1 MKIRSII
8 NYFALV
14 MPLLLGLAGFALQ
27 DDDIYIYALLST
39 AITGAIQVIIALT
52 MLPKHSSNLLY
63 TYLAITAMFFII
75 WNFTR
80 EDFYIFA
87 IPPALA
93 ILLTY
98 IIYIEGKKKL
108 PIKETML

>member
-14 MPLLLGLAGFALQ
+14 MPLLLGLAGFVSK

-39 AITGAIQVIIALT
+39 AATGAIQVLIALT
-52 MLPKHSSNLLY
+52 MLPNHSSNLLY
-63 TYLAITAMFFII
+63 TYLSVTAIFFIL
-75 WNFTR
+75 WKLLGDN
-80 EDFYIFA
+80 FYIFS

-93 ILLTY
+93 IFLTY
-98 IIYIEGKKKL
+98 IIYVEGKKEKITIEEL
-108 PIKETML
+108 

>member
-14 MPLLLGLAGFALQ
+14 MPLLLGLIGFLAT
-27 DDDIYIYALLST
+27 DDDFYICALLST
-39 AITGAIQVIIALT
+39 AATGAIQVIIALT

-63 TYLAITAMFFII
+63 TYLSITAMFFII

-93 ILLTY
+93 IFLTY
-98 IIYIEGKKKL
+98 IIYVEGKKEKIIIEK
-108 PIKETML
+108 P